1 MENIID
7 SVAYLAFIIVYK
19 VSNLK
24 FLKITLYV
32 QFLWKENQTL

>member
-1 MENIID
+1 MDNIID

-24 FLKITLYV
+24 ILKLTLYV